1 MADCTVLFPRPER
14 KNGAFD
20 ARNRFGKAVFSG
32 RFDAM
37 STFYT
42 NLADRPA
49 YASSIPLPR
58 CLQGSILGSWLAV
71 THAGITPARL
81 RSIAKPL
88 PMAGLHA
95 PLSTLRRPPR
105 GVRRMT
111 RGRCGSLD

>member
-42 NLADRPA
+42 NLADGPIGRD
-49 YASSIPLPR
+49 R
-58 CLQGSILGSWLAV
+58 
-71 THAGITPARL
+71 RL
-81 RSIAKPL
+81 LVANRNS
-88 PMAGLHA
+88 
-95 PLSTLRRPPR
+95 
-105 GVRRMT
+105 
-111 RGRCGSLD
+111 